1 MKLVKVQFT
10 CPQCGKT
17 WTEMQ
22 DPEDDWFKL
31 GTSVT
36 LCAKC
41 GLKAIEK
48 ITGEWEDEN
57 LSCWPRSHG

>member
-10 CPQCGKT
+10 CPQCGT
-17 WTEMQ
+17 QWTEMQ

-31 GTSVT
+31 ATHQT

-41 GLKAIEK
+41 GKAAIEK
-48 ITGEWEDEN
+48 IKGEWENEV
-57 LSCWPRSHG
+57 LSGRPRSHG